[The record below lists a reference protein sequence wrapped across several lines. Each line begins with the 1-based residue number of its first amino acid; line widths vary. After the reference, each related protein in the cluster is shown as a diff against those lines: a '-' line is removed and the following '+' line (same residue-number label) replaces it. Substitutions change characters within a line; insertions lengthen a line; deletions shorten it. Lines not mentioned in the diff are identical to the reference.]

1 MKKFLAILLAAIMVL
16 SVTAS
21 FAESAEITDS
31 TKVNTLIV
39 GSPTLNGDFID
50 DFGNSSYDNW
60 VKLLL
65 MEYNGTMEVAGNG
78 EIIENPMVV
87 AGKEVSED
95 EAGNKTYTWTI
106 QEDLKWSDGSA
117 ITAQDYVA
125 YVLWKASPE
134 WAAAGAATDVGYYF
148 LGYSAYVAG
157 ETQTFAGVK
166 LIDDYTFS
174 VTIDA
179 AQLPYYWESSLAGV
193 SPIPFKAWAP
203 ELSIVSSDE
212 GSAFEQD
219 RETVAAAMNRVAQNE
234 RLAPTIGCGPF
245 TFVSFENGN
254 VTLKKNPY
262 FKGDLDGNKPTLE
275 YVVIQEVPGDTDV
288 DMVISRDIDLVPAN
302 VEGSKIEAAKASD
315 TTSLH
320 SYLRYGYGMIS
331 IICNWGHTADPNVR
345 WALAYLID
353 RNEVLNYCL
362 GGYGGIVHG
371 LYGYAE
377 WAYQEVGDELEEMLT
392 PFSLN
397 VEKANELL
405 DQTEWKYEADGV
417 TPFDASKA
425 TADGSYMRY
434 NDKGEKLTIR
444 HMGTAGLE
452 TTDSIEISYA
462 ANAPLAGVDFTVT
475 KSDFNALLNN
485 YYYSYDLAEEDKLYS
500 TFNMGN
506 TFGNPNDPYTSWH
519 SDFYGT
525 WQNACQVNDPELD
538 ELIMKLRG
546 TEPGDEEAFLQNWLA
561 FQVRWQQL
569 LPQIPL
575 YSNEYFEIFDYAVKG
590 LNTSPFHEWP
600 YEICNIYKVE
610 DAEAEKVI
618 TTNY

>member
-1 MKKFLAILLAAIMVL
+1 MKKLTAMLLALVMIL
-16 SVTAS
+16 SCAAS
-21 FAESAEITDS
+21 LAEGTIADS

-50 DFGNSSYDNW
+50 DFGNSAYDNW

-65 MEYNGTMEVAGNG
+65 MEYNGTMETANNG

-87 AGKEVSED
+87 AGKDVAED
-95 EAGNKTYTWTI
+95 EAGNKIYTWTI
-106 QEDLKWSDGSA
+106 CDDLKWSDGSA
-117 ITAQDYVA
+117 ITAEDYVA

-148 LGYSAYVAG
+148 LGYTDYVEG
-157 ETQTFAGVK
+157 KTQTFAGVK
-166 LIDDYTFS
+166 LIDEHTFS
-174 VTIDA
+174 VTINA
-179 AQLPYYWESSLAGV
+179 EQLPYYWESALASV

-203 ELSIVSSDE
+203 ELTIVSSDE

-219 RETVAAAMNRVAQNE
+219 RDTVAAAMNRVAQNE
-234 RLAPTIGCGPF
+234 RIAPTIGCGPF

-262 FKGDLDGNKPTLE
+262 FKGDLDGNKPQLE
-275 YVVIQEVPGDTDV
+275 YVVVQEVPSDTDV
-288 DMVISRDIDLVPAN
+288 DMVISRDIDMVPAN
-302 VEGSKIEAAKASD
+302 VEGAKIEAAKASD
-315 TTSLH
+315 VTSLH

-331 IICNWGHTADPNVR
+331 MICNWGPTADPNVR

-377 WAYQEVGDELEEMLT
+377 WAYQEVGDELEELLT

-405 DQTEWKYEADGV
+405 DQTEWKYEADGK
-417 TPFDASKA
+417 TPFDPSKA
-425 TADGSYMRY
+425 NAEGTYMRY
-434 NDKGEKLTIR
+434 NDKGEMLTVR
-444 HMGTAGLE
+444 HMGTAGLT

-462 ANAPLAGVDFTVT
+462 ANAPLAGLNFTVT
-475 KSDFNALLNN
+475 KSDFNALLDN
-485 YYYSYDLAEEDKLYS
+485 YYYSYDLAEDEKLYS

-506 TFGNPNDPYTSWH
+506 TFANPNDPYTSWH

-546 TEPGDEEAFLQNWLA
+546 TEPGDEDAFLENWLA

-590 LNTSPFHEWP
+590 VNTSPFHEWP
-600 YEICNIYKVE
+600 YEICNIYKVD
-610 DAEAEKVI
+610 DAQAEKVI